1 MQEYTLDCASLNL
14 SPDEIFREMGYY
26 KISPQK
32 EISDLVSTLLKE
44 VMEFTRPSYVFKII
58 EGEVYESWVALE
70 KKTVLHVDSVIAKLL
85 KGSERFAIFAATA
98 GTDFQRFQDKFKQ
111 ESNTLNS

>member
-70 KKTVLHVDSVIAKLL
+70 KKNSITCRLSHSKTT
-85 KGSERFAIFAATA
+85 ERIRTL
-98 GTDFQRFQDKFKQ
+98 RYIR
-111 ESNTLNS
+111 SNRWY